1 MLCSLKEIEVIEVT
15 ETFIDVLFGTLG
27 VFLSYF
33 IGGLDGLLAMLV
45 VFVICDYIS
54 GTLKG
59 LILGKFSSDVGF
71 NGIARKVY
79 IFIFVGIAN
88 VMDHELLGN
97 SEVLRDGVVMFYLA
111 NEGLSISENA
121 IEMGV
126 PVPEAIKDRFLC
138 WRNKQLIS
146 KNKPEID
153 EYD

>member
-1 MLCSLKEIEVIEVT
+1 MTDTYFDI
-15 ETFIDVLFGTLG
+15 LFGLLG
-27 VFLSYF
+27 AFLSYF
-33 IGGLDGLLAMLV
+33 LGGLDGLVAMLI
-45 VFVICDYIS
+45 VFVVCDYMS
-54 GTLKG
+54 GLLKG

-111 NEGLSISENA
+111 NEGLSITENA

-126 PVPEAIKDRFLC
+126 PVPEAIKERFLC
-138 WRNKQLIS
+138 WRNRQLIS
-146 KNKPEID
+146 KNQPDID
-153 EYD
+153 D